1 MRGLCIAVYARSTL
15 SHLLKVAVFMNA
27 PQTQPPPRANAM
39 DRLGL
44 NRLLQVF
51 LTIIAGAVVA
61 VIAWTIIVRF
71 SHIIILLIASFIL
84 AYLIAPLV
92 NHLEKLRVPR
102 LLSAILVYLVIFGV
116 IGFGAALLAGPLV
129 TQIHQAITSL
139 PTYFNPNGKPS
150 GIERYLAQHG
160 VDTKGLRQQAI
171 QAARGASGAIL
182 SNLGNTFGIVA
193 GTIAFITDVLL
204 ILVITFYFVL
214 DGHAM
219 RNRAV
224 RLLPES
230 YRGRWFFVEAALN
243 TVLGGYLRG
252 QVIVAATVGAAAGV
266 GCFFIGVQFPIVI
279 GLLAFLFEFIPML
292 GPVLGMI
299 PAVIISLFQAPTPVV
314 VVIIYFIVL
323 QQVES
328 NLIVPRI
335 SGHAVGLHPL
345 AALLAL
351 IAGLDLGGIGGALL
365 AVPAVGVLYVLVS
378 ALYSDARGQSRMLV
392 NQQPPR
398 RRPYTFLA
406 RQITQRRGR
415 GPVPPQ
421 VVAAA
426 QAQESEQ
433 APVANERLA
442 SIQQESEHL
451 QEQFEADQVEQDVA
465 EAVEPDVPPY
475 DRQAPNDAKEPPV
488 NVGG

>member
-1 MRGLCIAVYARSTL
+1 
-15 SHLLKVAVFMNA
+15 
-27 PQTQPPPRANAM
+27 M

-44 NRLLQVF
+44 NRWLQLF

-71 SHIIILLIASFIL
+71 SHIIILLVASFIL

-92 NHLEKLRVPR
+92 NRMEKLHVPR
-102 LLSAILVYLVIFGV
+102 LLSALLVYLVIFGV

-129 TQIHQAITSL
+129 TQIHQVITSL

-160 VDTKGLRQQAI
+160 VNTRGLRQSVI
-171 QAARGASGAIL
+171 QAARGASGVLL

-243 TVLGGYLRG
+243 TVLGGYIRG
-252 QVIVAATVGAAAGV
+252 QVVVAATVGAAAGI

-299 PAVIISLFQAPTPVV
+299 PAVIISLFQSPTPVV

-351 IAGLDLGGIGGALL
+351 IAGLDLAGIGGALL

-378 ALYSDARGQSRMLV
+378 ALYSDARGQSGMLV
-392 NQQPPR
+392 NQQR
-398 RRPYTFLA
+398 RRPYNFLA
-406 RQITQRRGR
+406 RQITQRRG
-415 GPVPPQ
+415 GGQVPPQ
-421 VVAAA
+421 VVAAT

-442 SIQQESEHL
+442 SIQHESEHL
-451 QEQFEADQVEQDVA
+451 QEQFDADQAEQDAAEVA
-465 EAVEPDVPPY
+465 VPDVPPHE
-475 DRQAPNDAKEPPV
+475 RQAPNDAKTPPV

>member
-1 MRGLCIAVYARSTL
+1 
-15 SHLLKVAVFMNA
+15 
-27 PQTQPPPRANAM
+27 M

-44 NRLLQVF
+44 NRWLQLF

-92 NHLEKLRVPR
+92 NRLEKLHVPR
-102 LLSAILVYLVIFGV
+102 LLSALLVYLVIFGV
-116 IGFGAALLAGPLV
+116 IGFGTALLAGPLV
-129 TQIHQAITSL
+129 TQIHQVITSL

-160 VDTKGLRQQAI
+160 VNTKGLRQSAI
-171 QAARGASGAIL
+171 QTARGASGTIL

-252 QVIVAATVGAAAGV
+252 QVIVAVTVGAAAGI

-279 GLLAFLFEFIPML
+279 ALLAFLFEFIPML

-299 PAVIISLFQAPTPVV
+299 PAVIISLFQSPTPVV
-314 VVIIYFIVL
+314 LVVIYFIVL

-392 NQQPPR
+392 NQQR
-398 RRPYTFLA
+398 RRPYNFLA
-406 RQITQRRGR
+406 RQITQRRVR
-415 GPVPPQ
+415 GAVPPQ
-421 VVAAA
+421 VIATA

-451 QEQFEADQVEQDVA
+451 QEQFEADQVEQDGAEVA
-465 EAVEPDVPPY
+465 APDVPPHE
-475 DRQAPNDAKEPPV
+475 RQAPDDAKTPPV

>member
-1 MRGLCIAVYARSTL
+1 
-15 SHLLKVAVFMNA
+15 
-27 PQTQPPPRANAM
+27 M

-44 NRLLQVF
+44 NRWLQLF

-71 SHIIILLIASFIL
+71 SHIIILLVASFIL

-92 NHLEKLRVPR
+92 NRMEKLHVPR
-102 LLSAILVYLVIFGV
+102 LLSALLVYLVIFGV

-129 TQIHQAITSL
+129 TQIHQVITSL

-150 GIERYLAQHG
+150 GIERFLSQHG
-160 VDTKGLRQQAI
+160 VNTRGLRQSVI
-171 QAARGASGAIL
+171 QAARGASGVLL

-243 TVLGGYLRG
+243 TVLGGYIRG
-252 QVIVAATVGAAAGV
+252 QVVVAATVGAAAGI

-299 PAVIISLFQAPTPVV
+299 PAVIISLFQSPTPVV

-351 IAGLDLGGIGGALL
+351 IAGLDLAGIGGALL

-378 ALYSDARGQSRMLV
+378 ALYSDARGQSGMLV
-392 NQQPPR
+392 NQQR
-398 RRPYTFLA
+398 RRPYNFLA
-406 RQITQRRGR
+406 RQITQRRG
-415 GPVPPQ
+415 GGQVPPQ
-421 VVAAA
+421 VVAAT

-442 SIQQESEHL
+442 SIQHESEHL
-451 QEQFEADQVEQDVA
+451 QEQFDADQAEQDAAEVA
-465 EAVEPDVPPY
+465 VPDVPPHE
-475 DRQAPNDAKEPPV
+475 RQAPNDAKTPPV

>member
-1 MRGLCIAVYARSTL
+1 
-15 SHLLKVAVFMNA
+15 
-27 PQTQPPPRANAM
+27 
-39 DRLGL
+39 
-44 NRLLQVF
+44 
-51 LTIIAGAVVA
+51 
-61 VIAWTIIVRF
+61 
-71 SHIIILLIASFIL
+71 
-84 AYLIAPLV
+84 
-92 NHLEKLRVPR
+92 
-102 LLSAILVYLVIFGV
+102 
-116 IGFGAALLAGPLV
+116 
-129 TQIHQAITSL
+129 
-139 PTYFNPNGKPS
+139 
-150 GIERYLAQHG
+150 
-160 VDTKGLRQQAI
+160 
-171 QAARGASGAIL
+171 
-182 SNLGNTFGIVA
+182 
-193 GTIAFITDVLL
+193 
-204 ILVITFYFVL
+204 
-214 DGHAM
+214 
-219 RNRAV
+219 
-224 RLLPES
+224 
-230 YRGRWFFVEAALN
+230 
-243 TVLGGYLRG
+243 
-252 QVIVAATVGAAAGV
+252 
-266 GCFFIGVQFPIVI
+266 
-279 GLLAFLFEFIPML
+279 
-292 GPVLGMI
+292 
-299 PAVIISLFQAPTPVV
+299 
-314 VVIIYFIVL
+314 L

-398 RRPYTFLA
+398 RHRPYDFLA

-451 QEQFEADQVEQDVA
+451 QEQFEADQVEQDAA
-465 EAVEPDVPPY
+465 EVVEPDVPPY
-475 DRQAPNDAKEPPV
+475 ERQAPNDAKEPPV

>member
-1 MRGLCIAVYARSTL
+1 
-15 SHLLKVAVFMNA
+15 MNA

-92 NHLEKLRVPR
+92 NRMEKGKVPR

-129 TQIHQAITSL
+129 TQIQEVIKSL

-150 GIERYLAQHG
+150 GIEQFLGQHG
-160 VDTKGLRQQAI
+160 VSTRGLRQQAI
-171 QAARGASGAIL
+171 KAAQGASGAIL

-252 QVIVAATVGAAAGV
+252 QVIVAVTVGTAAGI

-279 GLLAFLFEFIPML
+279 ALLAFLFEFIPML

-299 PAVIISLFQAPTPVV
+299 PAVVISLFQSPTPVIV
-314 VVIIYFIVL
+314 VVIYFIVL

-392 NQQPPR
+392 NQQR
-398 RRPYTFLA
+398 RRPYDFLA

-415 GPVPPQ
+415 GLAPALVNTAT
-421 VVAAA
+421 AAD
-426 QAQESEQ
+426 EPEP

-451 QEQFEADQVEQDVA
+451 QEQFEADQAEQDAA
-465 EAVEPDVPPY
+465 EIVEPGVPPHE
-475 DRQAPNDAKEPPV
+475 RQAPNDVKTPPV